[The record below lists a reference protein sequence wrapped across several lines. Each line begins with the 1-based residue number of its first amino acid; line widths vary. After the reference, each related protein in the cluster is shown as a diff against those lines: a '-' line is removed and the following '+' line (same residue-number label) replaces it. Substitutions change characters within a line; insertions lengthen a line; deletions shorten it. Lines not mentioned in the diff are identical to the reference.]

1 MNWTHAEVVS
11 GTGSEEFTYKVSYTI
26 SVPILDGLYFME
38 QRSSDTLK
46 SDVQFKH
53 SGITVKIGMW

>member
-1 MNWTHAEVVS
+1 VVS